1 MLLGAIGWSVALILR
16 FPFIF
21 LIKNGSTLS
30 KQVIL
35 IPLLSGPAEESVRLF
50 LIILFSITFSKAYS
64 LGFGWATIEVFY
76 ALIQAVALSG
86 LNKRTDDKALK
97 AKEMVKQIGM
107 ENILE
112 ANPLWEVIESISVSG
127 IHLSFSLF
135 LALNPFFVIII
146 MPAHSL
152 INEIILK
159 LTKKSIATLEVVI
172 FELAA
177 TLFTVAVILGMR

>member
-1 MLLGAIGWSVALILR
+1 MILGALGWSVALILR
-16 FPFIF
+16 FPFLF
-21 LIKNGSTLS
+21 LIKSRYTLS

-35 IPLLSGPAEESVRLF
+35 IPLLSGPTEESVRLL

-76 ALIQAVALSG
+76 ALIQTLALSG
-86 LNKRTDDKALK
+86 LNKRTDEKALK

-112 ANPLWEVIESISVSG
+112 ANPLWGVMERISISG

-135 LALNPFFVIII
+135 LAINPFFVTII

-159 LTKKSIATLEVVI
+159 LSKKSIATLEIVI
-172 FELAA
+172 FGLAA
-177 TLFTVAVILGMR
+177 ILFITAVILGLR